1 MELSTAQKA
10 EIAMAKMRMRAAE
23 MGIATSIPT
32 SDSVRY
38 DAIVDD
44 GTKLHRAQIKYC
56 DRRSTSADGAV
67 SLELTTYHRSGK
79 LSYTGYTA
87 DEIDVMIV
95 YVPRIDKLLW
105 LGPEVFVGK
114 QAIQIRI
121 APSKNG
127 QTKGC
132 VFAHDYVW

>member
-23 MGIATSIPT
+23 KGVAISIPT
-32 SDSVRY
+32 SDSARY
-38 DAIVDD
+38 DAIIDER
-44 GTKLHRAQIKYC
+44 TKLYRAQIKYC
-56 DRRSTSADGAV
+56 DRRSTNSDGAV

-79 LSYTGYTA
+79 LSYTGYTG

-95 YVPRIDKLLW
+95 YIPRIDKLLW
-105 LGPEVFVGK
+105 LGPEIFAGK

-132 VFAHDYVW
+132 LFAHEYVW